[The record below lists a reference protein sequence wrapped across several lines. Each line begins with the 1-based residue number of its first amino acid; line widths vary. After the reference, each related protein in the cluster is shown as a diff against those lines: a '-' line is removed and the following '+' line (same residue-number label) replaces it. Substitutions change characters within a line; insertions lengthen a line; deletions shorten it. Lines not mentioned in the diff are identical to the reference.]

1 MTVHTEYTTGLSNKD
16 LDMDTM
22 KDKDLL
28 KTQRMGQKLIKIQD
42 NADTW
47 LKY

>member
-28 KTQRMGQKLIKIQD
+28 KTQRMGQKIQD